1 MTQPAREPAPHPD
14 GHRPPSDQAVYGISV
29 ASELTGC
36 TPETL
41 RLYERRKLLAPAR
54 TDGGTRR
61 YQRRHQPHPSHR
73 RTIRQ
78 RHQPHT
84 PGPTP
89 VLRAHMCAGDER
101 VPSPLDRLPRDYTG
115 RPWICL
121 PE

>member
-61 YQRRHQPHPSHR
+61 YTNDDINRIRRIAELSASGINLTGIAHILSLESANLELCNQLNDQAGR
-73 RTIRQ
+73 RSR
-78 RHQPHT
+78 
-84 PGPTP
+84 
-89 VLRAHMCAGDER
+89 
-101 VPSPLDRLPRDYTG
+101 
-115 RPWICL
+115 
-121 PE
+121 